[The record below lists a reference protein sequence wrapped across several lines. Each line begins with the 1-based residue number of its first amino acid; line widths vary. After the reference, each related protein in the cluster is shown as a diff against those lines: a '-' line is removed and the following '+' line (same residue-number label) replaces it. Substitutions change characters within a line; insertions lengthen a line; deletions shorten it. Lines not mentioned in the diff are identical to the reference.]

1 MVLQFTGAFNL
12 ETNSVCSWDY
22 LTMTD
27 GDGTTLMGKTC
38 GTSLPNN
45 ITSVTN
51 VIEMVFRTDGGTTGE
66 GWSLSWR
73 ALLPGVSF
81 PYNQACSLHKRFEI
95 LILLDHLVGSHGN
108 NN

>member
-1 MVLQFTGAFNL
+1 MVLQFTGAFSL
-12 ETNSVCSWDY
+12 ETHSTCSYDW

-45 ITSVTN
+45 ITSATN
-51 VIEMVFRTDGGTTGE
+51 VVEMEFRTDGGTSRE

-73 ALLPGVSF
+73 ALVPGVSF
-81 PYNQACSLHKRFEI
+81 PKK
-95 LILLDHLVGSHGN
+95 
-108 NN
+108 